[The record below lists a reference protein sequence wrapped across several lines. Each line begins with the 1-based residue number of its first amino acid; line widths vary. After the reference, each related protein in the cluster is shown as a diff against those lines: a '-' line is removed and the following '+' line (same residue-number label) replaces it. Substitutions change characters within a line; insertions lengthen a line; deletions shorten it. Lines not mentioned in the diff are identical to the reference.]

1 MSPMPDSSIQHACP
15 GGCGARVPDRLFA
28 CRGCWARLPAELKRP
43 IRANYGRDRAAHAAA
58 MSEARR
64 WYAEQAAVTR

>member
-1 MSPMPDSSIQHACP
+1 M
-15 GGCGARVPDRLFA
+15 FA

-43 IRANYGRDRAAHAAA
+43 IRATYGRDRVAHAAA

-64 WYAEQAAVTR
+64 WYAGQPAVTR